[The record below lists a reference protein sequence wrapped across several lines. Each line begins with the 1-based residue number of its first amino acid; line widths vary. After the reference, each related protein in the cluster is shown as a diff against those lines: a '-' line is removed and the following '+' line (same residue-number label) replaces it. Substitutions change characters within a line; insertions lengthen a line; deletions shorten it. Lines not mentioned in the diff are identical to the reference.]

1 MTSTTTRKVEARAVR
16 VLFNLDF
23 TSLFMVHTF
32 PVGALV
38 RPNAKVRQLGSDGTD
53 SLVWVE
59 GHSTCCFASMDDN
72 GGVIEPI
79 IVAHGHRVTTVKHL
93 GNEVVVGDETQGVT
107 WYSTKG
113 EVLATCSLDAGV
125 LLMDA
130 WGSGVAVVDGLGQ
143 LLVVQRDCSVENLTV
158 RFDLEECTALL
169 PSNDSLYVIGQ
180 SGRVQRLLVDR
191 VAWTRSPRGHHGERI
206 TGFGLDAFGGLVL
219 AREGHALVGGEEE
232 PIELERWVEDRLVSR
247 QDIDARLLVTASDGT
262 RTYLGF
268 DDGTVREFSREHM
281 LSEVLSTGHPVF
293 SLLVHG
299 GHVLAS
305 SWFYIHGVDGDG
317 QAWRLEHQ
325 GMPTHL
331 VPLGEDVLVFA
342 GDDQN
347 DYTAPEPIGT
357 CRLTDERQEVD
368 PTELSSWFEAD
379 GPSKQLTAEELY
391 GEEDE
396 AVLSLLSDDE
406 QASMTG
412 TDASEDVLTDLLA
425 DLAADEAPSP
435 ATEPVVVPEEGM
447 LMPALDGT
455 LDAADPGDV
464 DLLATLSAVH
474 ETVEAP
480 RANAGDDRTVE
491 ADEDGTAKVLLDGR
505 GTHDP
510 HGLVTAW
517 SWLDA
522 KERELATTAQVEL
535 RLPIGVFAFDLRVLD
550 ANGIW
555 TTDRVTVRVETGST
569 S

>member
-1 MTSTTTRKVEARAVR
+1 
-16 VLFNLDF
+16 
-23 TSLFMVHTF
+23 MVHTF
-32 PVGALV
+32 RVGALV
-38 RPNAKVRQLGSDGTD
+38 RPNAKVRHLDSDGSA

-59 GHSTCCFASMDDN
+59 GPSTCCFGSMDDD
-72 GGVIEPI
+72 GGMNEPI
-79 IVAHGHRVTTVKHL
+79 VVAHGHRVTVAKHL
-93 GNEVVVGDETQGVT
+93 SGEVVIGDETQGVT

-113 EVLATCSLDAGV
+113 EVVATFSLDAGV

-143 LLVVQRDCSVENLTV
+143 LIVVQRDGSMENLTE
-158 RFDLEECTALL
+158 RFGLEECTALL
-169 PSNDSLYVIGQ
+169 SSNDSLYVVGQ
-180 SGRVQRLLVDR
+180 SGGVHRILADGL
-191 VAWTRSPRGHHGERI
+191 AWTRPPRGHHGERI
-206 TGFGLDAFGGLVL
+206 TGLGLDANGGVVL

-232 PIELERWVEDRLVSR
+232 AIELERWVGDRLVSR
-247 QDIDARLLVTASDGT
+247 QDVDARLLVTASDGN

-268 DDGTVREFSREHM
+268 DDGTVRQFSEEHA

-317 QAWRLEHQ
+317 QDWRLEHQ

-331 VPLGEDVLVFA
+331 VPLGEHRLVFA

-347 DYTAPEPIGT
+347 DYTAPEPIGM
-357 CRLTDERQEVD
+357 CRLNDERHEVD

-391 GEEDE
+391 GGEDE
-396 AVLSLLSDDE
+396 ALSSLLSPDE
-406 QASMTG
+406 QASLSSPDTRV
-412 TDASEDVLTDLLA
+412 DALTDLLA
-425 DLAADEAPSP
+425 DLAADEGPPP
-435 ATEPVVVPEEGM
+435 ATEPVVLPEEAM

-455 LDAADPGDV
+455 LDAAEPGDG

-535 RLPIGVFAFDLRVLD
+535 RLPLGVFAFDLRVLD

-555 TTDRVTVRVETGST
+555 TTDRVTVRVEHGST

>member
-1 MTSTTTRKVEARAVR
+1 MTSITTRKVDAHAAR

-23 TSLFMVHTF
+23 TTGLMVHTF
-32 PVGALV
+32 RVSALV
-38 RPNAKVRQLGSDGTD
+38 RPNAKVRHLDSDGSV

-59 GHSTCCFASMDDN
+59 GPSTCCFASMDHDGRMN
-72 GGVIEPI
+72 EPT
-79 IVAHGHRVTTVKHL
+79 IVAHGHRVTTVNHR
-93 GNEVVVGDETQGVT
+93 GDEVVIGDETQGVT
-107 WYSTKG
+107 WYSMKG
-113 EVLATCSLDAGV
+113 EVLATCTLDAGV
-125 LLMDA
+125 LLMNA
-130 WGSGVAVVDGLGQ
+130 WGDGVAVVDGLGQ
-143 LLVVQRDCSVENLTV
+143 LIVVQRDCSMENLTE
-158 RFDLEECTALL
+158 RFGLEECTALL
-169 PSNDSLYVIGQ
+169 PSNDSLFIIGQ
-180 SGRVQRLLVDR
+180 SGRVQRLLADR
-191 VAWTRSPRGHHGERI
+191 VAWTRPPRGHHGERI
-206 TGFGLDAFGGLVL
+206 TGFGLDENGGLVL

-232 PIELERWVEDRLVSR
+232 AIELERWVDDRLVSR
-247 QDIDARLLVTASDGT
+247 QDIDARLLITASDGI

-268 DDGTVREFSREHM
+268 DDGTVRQFSEEQA

-305 SWFYIHGVDGDG
+305 SWFYIHGVDADG
-317 QAWRLEHQ
+317 QGWRLEHQ

-331 VPLGEDVLVFA
+331 VPLGEDIVVFA

-357 CRLTDERQEVD
+357 CRLTGERLEVD
-368 PTELSSWFEAD
+368 PTELSSWFEVD
-379 GPSKQLTAEELY
+379 GPSKQMTAEELY

-396 AVLSLLSDDE
+396 TLLSLLSHDE
-406 QASMTG
+406 QASLSSP
-412 TDASEDVLTDLLA
+412 DAGVDGLADLLA
-425 DLAADEAPSP
+425 DLAADEVPSP
-435 ATEPVVVPEEGM
+435 ATEPVVLPEEAM

-455 LDAADPGDV
+455 LDAAEPGDG

-474 ETVEAP
+474 EAVEPP

-491 ADEDGTAKVLLDGR
+491 ADEDGTAMVLLDGR

-535 RLPIGVFAFDLRVLD
+535 RLPVGVFAFDLRVLD

-555 TTDRVTVRVETGST
+555 TTDRVTVRVEIGST